1 MFIFG
6 VNVERAY
13 ELCGVLGMKK
23 RDLPVRYLRVPL
35 ISTRLK
41 DRDCEAIKGK
51 ILKRVQSWA
60 SKAPSYAGRVQLAIN
75 VLHSI

>member
-6 VNVERAY
+6 VNAERAH

-41 DRDCEAIKGK
+41 VIDSKLETV
-51 ILKRVQSWA
+51 KR
-60 SKAPSYAGRVQLAIN
+60 
-75 VLHSI
+75 